1 MSCIY
6 SLYRR
11 FIAVSIMLALGLTL
25 AEVVEAASLRLTW
38 NDRSNNESGFRIE
51 RQAAGGS
58 FTQLATVGANATS
71 YTDSSVTSGK
81 SYCYTVRAFNSAGS
95 SDPSNAAC
103 ATAAT
108 NTAGGGGGKSGGASS
123 SGFSTVS
130 TLSSDSDSGSTRAS
144 VMTGDQQM
152 IGGFVIEGSQPT
164 AVLIR
169 GRGPSM
175 ADKPFLVPGTLSN
188 PQLQLFSGST
198 PIAQNDNWQDSPQ
211 CDSQFAC
218 GGAAQIQAT
227 GLDPCK
233 PNPGETAAPAGCAFE
248 SAILVILPPG
258 PYTAVLSGVNGD
270 TGVGLVEVFEVDGS
284 SNASKL
290 VNVST
295 RAVIQSKDDVMIG
308 GVILAGPTAKT
319 VLIRGRGPSMGDAP
333 FYVDGTLDNPYLELY
348 SGATVIAEND
358 NWQNN
363 PQCDPR
369 FACGT
374 AAQIKATRLDPC
386 QPNPGQSAAPA
397 GCNKEAAF
405 LITLPPGAY
414 TAILRGVGGATGVA
428 LVETFDMN

>member
-11 FIAVSIMLALGLTL
+11 VIVVSAMLAVGLALT
-25 AEVVEAASLRLTW
+25 EVVEAASLRLTW

-71 YTDSSVTSGK
+71 YTDSSVTSGRT
-81 SYCYTVRAFNSAGS
+81 YCYTVRAFNSAGS
-95 SDPSNAAC
+95 SDASNAAC

-108 NTAGGGGGKSGGASS
+108 NTAGGGGKSGGASS
-123 SGFSTVS
+123 SGFSSVS

-175 ADKPFLVPGTLSN
+175 GDKPFFVPGTLSN
-188 PQLQLFSGST
+188 PQLQLFSGSN

-227 GLDPCK
+227 GLDPCQ
-233 PNPGETAAPAGCAFE
+233 PNPGQTAAPAGCAFE
-248 SAILVILPPG
+248 SAILVILSPG
-258 PYTAVLSGVNGD
+258 PYTAVLSGVNGG

-319 VLIRGRGPSMGDAP
+319 VLIRGRGPSMEGAP
-333 FYVDGTLDNPYLELY
+333 FYVSETLDNPYLELY

-374 AAQIKATRLDPC
+374 VAQIKATGLDPC
-386 QPNPGQSAAPA
+386 QPNPGQSAAPK
-397 GCNKEAAF
+397 GCDKEAVF

-428 LVETFDMN
+428 LVETFDLN